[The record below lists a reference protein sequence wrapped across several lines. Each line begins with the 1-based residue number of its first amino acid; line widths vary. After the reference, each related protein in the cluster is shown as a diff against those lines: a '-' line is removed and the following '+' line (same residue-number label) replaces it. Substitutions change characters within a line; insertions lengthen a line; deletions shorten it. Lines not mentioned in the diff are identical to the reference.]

1 MLVKTSKHGLIK
13 NLFIWFIDCLE
24 DISPTVPLICAIL
37 SPLQNL
43 PVYKW
48 GHFLFGD
55 PSLFFLYLWLSN
67 YRVLITNLKERLV
80 LSVGIPLLSIEP
92 QCEGYLLVIC
102 DLINLVRWYLDV
114 SKSYDINKN
123 YTTITLFFFAYG
135 LQLDVAQN
143 I

>member
-24 DISPTVPLICAIL
+24 DILPTVPLICAIL

-55 PSLFFLYLWLSN
+55 PSLFFLYLSN
-67 YRVLITNLKERLV
+67 YRVLIANLKERLV
-80 LSVGIPLLSIEP
+80 LSVVIPLLSIEP
-92 QCEGYLLVIC
+92 QCEGSPPLVIC
-102 DLINLVRWYLDV
+102 DLINLVRWYLDA

-135 LQLDVAQN
+135 LQLGVAQS